1 MGSLNSRLPFSR
13 RSFLHLSAAAS
24 AATAFRIV
32 TEPMLARAAH
42 AAAPK
47 NAVMIDAN
55 ENPLGPCAAAREA
68 IAAITPDAGRYSTH
82 LTDELAAQ
90 FAQAEGLK
98 PENVLVYPGSSE
110 PLHHAV
116 LAYTSKARPYVTA
129 DPGYEAGM
137 HAAGYS
143 GARIVKVPLT
153 PSHSHD
159 VKAMLAAAPNAG
171 LFYVCTP
178 NNPTGTLTSHS
189 DVEYMVDNKPKGS
202 VVLVDEA
209 YIHFANTTS
218 AIDLV
223 KAGKDLI
230 VLRTFSKVYGMA
242 GLRCGFA
249 IGRPDLLE
257 KVQNYGGWNAMPVTG
272 VVAAAASLKD
282 SQLVPER
289 RRINTTIR
297 QATFAWLDQHRYSYI
312 PSETNFFMLD
322 TKRAG
327 KEVIEAMERQNVYVG
342 RVWPIMPTW
351 VRITVGTEAEMGR
364 FQAALERVMNGTAV
378 GAALLRPPQNKRR
391 LDGLTVRT
399 KSESA

>member
-1 MGSLNSRLPFSR
+1 M
-13 RSFLHLSAAAS
+13 
-24 AATAFRIV
+24 V
-32 TEPMLARAAH
+32 
-42 AAAPK
+42 AAAP
-47 NAVMIDAN
+47 D
-55 ENPLGPCAAAREA
+55 
-68 IAAITPDAGRYSTH
+68 
-82 LTDELAAQ
+82 
-90 FAQAEGLK
+90 
-98 PENVLVYPGSSE
+98 
-110 PLHHAV
+110 
-116 LAYTSKARPYVTA
+116 
-129 DPGYEAGM
+129 
-137 HAAGYS
+137 
-143 GARIVKVPLT
+143 
-153 PSHSHD
+153 
-159 VKAMLAAAPNAG
+159 AG

-178 NNPTGTLTSHS
+178 NNPTGTVTSHS

-202 VVLVDEA
+202 LVLVDEA

-223 KAGKDLI
+223 KAGKDVI
-230 VLRTFSKVYGMA
+230 VLRTFSKIYGMA

-257 KVQNYGGWNAMPVTG
+257 KLQNYGGWNAMPVTG

-351 VRITVGTEAEMGR
+351 VRITVGTEADMGR
-364 FQAALERVMNGTAV
+364 FQAALERVMNRTAV

-391 LDGLTVRT
+391 LDGLTVRA

>member
-1 MGSLNSRLPFSR
+1 MGPEDSHLFFSR
-13 RSFLHLSAAAS
+13 RSFLQVSAAAS
-24 AATAFRIV
+24 AAAAFRIV
-32 TEPMLARAAH
+32 TEPMLARAARTAH
-42 AAAPK
+42 RATPQ

-55 ENPLGPCAAAREA
+55 ENPLGPCSAAREA
-68 IAAITPDAGRYSTH
+68 IAGITPNAGRYSIR

-90 FAQAEGLK
+90 FAQREGLK

-137 HAAGYS
+137 HASEYS
-143 GARIVKVPLT
+143 GAGIIGVPLT
-153 PSHSHD
+153 ASHAHD

-171 LFYVCTP
+171 LFYICTP

-189 DVEYMVDNKPKGS
+189 DIEYLVENKPRGS
-202 VVLVDEA
+202 MVLVDEA
-209 YIHFANTTS
+209 YIHFANATS

-223 KAGKDLI
+223 KAGKDVI
-230 VLRTFSKVYGMA
+230 VLRTFSKIYGMA

-249 IGRPDLLE
+249 MGRPDLLE
-257 KVQNYGGWNAMPVTG
+257 KIQNYGGWNAMPVTA

-282 SQLVPER
+282 SGLVPER

-297 QATFAWLDQHRYSYI
+297 QSTFAWLDQHGYSYI
-312 PSETNFFMLD
+312 PSETNFFLLD

-327 KEVIEAMERQNVYVG
+327 KEVIDAMEQQNVYIG
-342 RVWPIMPTW
+342 RVWPVMPTW
-351 VRITVGTEAEMGR
+351 VRVTVGTQEEMER
-364 FQAALERVMNGTAV
+364 FQAALERVMHGTAV
-378 GAALLRPPQNKRR
+378 GAMLSRPRQTKRR
-391 LDGLTVRT
+391 LDGLTVR
-399 KSESA
+399 A